1 MTGVL
6 VARRTDER
14 PSTYDAFIQ
23 AYIVN
28 MAPEVSGRIVELNV
42 SDNQQVKEGEVL
54 FQIDPKP
61 YQLSVDQAR
70 AAVQGLEAQ
79 LAIMTSEVASQTSG
93 AQAAASGI
101 STAEAQLAL
110 AASTL
115 DRLEPLLKRGFVMA
129 EQVDQART
137 AKETAR
143 IALERSRDLAAQ
155 ARQGVTNTKPTEAQL
170 DGARAS
176 LALAERN
183 LNKTVVR
190 SPCNGRITAL
200 QVAAGEFASAGHAL
214 FTIINTEHWYAIGN
228 FRETDLAGIKPG
240 QRATV
245 FVMAQPRLPLRGT
258 VDSLSWGVA
267 SDVSATFGG
276 LPHVESTLNW
286 VRIAAR
292 RRRDFA
298 SRPVRGQHRV
308 RAGDRAGARGSGQR
322 SVRDK
327 PGQARCGTMADRCNY
342 CIAGRSPLHPRRDDP
357 RSHRPP
363 GWSRPPA
370 VNAGRDLSA
379 SPRAGGMASAGGV
392 MGAQRRRSGRARR

>member
-1 MTGVL
+1 MLALRRLLGVLVSLVALVGVVVTGVL
-6 VARRTDER
+6 VTRRANER
-14 PSTYDAFIQ
+14 PSTYDATIQ

-28 MAPEVSGRIVELNV
+28 IAPEVSGRIVELNV
-42 SDNQQVKEGEVL
+42 LDNQQVKEGQVL
-54 FQIDPKP
+54 FQIEPKP

-70 AAVQGLEAQ
+70 AAVQGLEAE
-79 LAIMTSEVASQTSG
+79 LSVIKSEVASQTSG
-93 AQAAASGI
+93 AAATATGI
-101 STAEAQLAL
+101 NTAEAQLEF

-115 DRLEPLLKRGFVMA
+115 NRMQPLLGRGFVTA

-143 IALERSRDLAAQ
+143 VALERARQMAAQ
-155 ARQGVTNTKPTEAQL
+155 AREAITSTKPTEAQL
-170 DGARAS
+170 DGARAT

-183 LNKTVVR
+183 LDKTTVR

-200 QVAAGEFASAGHAL
+200 QVAAGEFADAGHPL

-258 VDSLSWGVA
+258 VDSLGWGVA
-267 SDVSATFGG
+267 SSGSATFGG

-292 RRRDFA
+292 F
-298 SRPVRGQHRV
+298 PVRV
-308 RAGDRAGARGSGQR
+308 LLDE
-322 SVRDK
+322 
-327 PGQARCGTMADRCNY
+327 
-342 CIAGRSPLHPRRDDP
+342 
-357 RSHRPP
+357 PP
-363 GWSRPPA
+363 E
-370 VNAGRDLSA
+370 DLM
-379 SPRAGGMASAGGV
+379 RLGASAV
-392 MGAQRRRSGRARR
+392 IEIQK